1 MDGMWDTHIH
11 CLDPI
16 HYPYKST
23 RAYTPPAAP
32 LEDLI
37 SSTPATQIVLV
48 QASVEDG
55 FDGLTG
61 HLARIRTE
69 YPKVLARGII
79 CMDENWSKLKTE
91 DFDNLHALG
100 VRYCRIHGVY
110 GGVKTDAQS
119 LQRQIRHFATSY
131 PSTHLNWGLSAQFPL
146 AIWSSL
152 KSLFL
157 EDADVK
163 KLQIIADHVGNIV
176 PSDLASPVF
185 KEFLEMVRVG
195 RLNVKIS
202 ALYRRCGADISK
214 MKSIVQN
221 IADTA
226 PSALIWGSDWPHV
239 DASPVKST
247 EVPPTADIKRE
258 LSELQD
264 WLSNDQFR
272 KMLVDN
278 PQRLFGA

>member
-1 MDGMWDTHIH
+1 M
-11 CLDPI
+11 
-16 HYPYKST
+16 
-23 RAYTPPAAP
+23 
-32 LEDLI
+32 
-37 SSTPATQIVLV
+37 
-48 QASVEDG
+48 
-55 FDGLTG
+55 
-61 HLARIRTE
+61 
-69 YPKVLARGII
+69 
-79 CMDENWSKLKTE
+79 
-91 DFDNLHALG
+91 
-100 VRYCRIHGVY
+100 
-110 GGVKTDAQS
+110 DAQS

-131 PSTHLNWGLSAQFPL
+131 PSIHLNWGLSAQFPL
-146 AIWSSL
+146 ATWSSL

-163 KLQIIADHVGNIV
+163 KLRIVADHVGNIV
-176 PSDLASPVF
+176 PSDIASPIF
-185 KEFLEMVRVG
+185 KDFLEMVRVG

-202 ALYRRCGADISK
+202 ALYRRCGEDISK
-214 MKSIVQN
+214 MKSIVQR

-239 DASPVKST
+239 DASQVKST

-264 WLSNDQFR
+264 WLSKDQFR